1 MLRLNKPVLLDA
13 IRKMKEADSLLCLRS
28 RVRSLRNRLNN
39 SEQNEDLFRVDAS
52 EGDRIIEFSNLLSEL
67 RQIEEALT
75 LERARY
81 YLERLE
87 KGITEPKTSPI
98 NDINL
103 NRWKE
108 YDDIITDSLWILDR
122 RDNSGVHTAE
132 YWGNFIPQIPNQM
145 IRRYTKKG
153 EWVIDTFAGCGTT
166 LIESQRLGRNSIGIE
181 LQEKIAAQARSLI
194 AAEPNEYN
202 TIQEVVTA
210 DSASVDYASILQKYS
225 QKKAQLVIIHP
236 PYYDIIKFSDDPRDL
251 SNAPSLESFLAMLNR
266 TVSNVLSVLDKDRYL
281 VLIIGDKYSKGDW
294 IPLGFA
300 AMNEV
305 MKLGCRLKSI
315 IVKNFEDTTGKR
327 HQKELWRYRALVG
340 GFYVF
345 KHEYIFLFRKT

>member
-194 AAEPNEYN
+194 AAEPNKHN
-202 TIQEVVTA
+202 TIQEMVTG
-210 DSASVDYASILQKYS
+210 DSAVVDYTSILQKYG
-225 QKKAQLVIIHP
+225 QKKVQFVIIHP